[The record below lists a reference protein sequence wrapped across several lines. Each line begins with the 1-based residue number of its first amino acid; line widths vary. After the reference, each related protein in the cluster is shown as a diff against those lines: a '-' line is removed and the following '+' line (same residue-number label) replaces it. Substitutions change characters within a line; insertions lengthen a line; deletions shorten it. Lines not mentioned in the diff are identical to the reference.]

1 MTAAVCYRIG
11 ASRPE
16 SHLFEVELTIVN
28 PASDGQRLRLP
39 NWIPGSYMIRDFAR
53 HVVTVRG
60 TDSDGKPVP
69 VRKLAK
75 SEWQCEPVSGPLT
88 LHYEVYAWDLSVR
101 GAHLDQ
107 THGFFNG
114 TSVFLA
120 VDGQEH
126 LPHQVSIE
134 QPTGVEGEWRVA
146 TSLPRLGAAPLGF
159 GTYQAENYDALI
171 DHPVEMGTF
180 THATFM
186 ACGVEHEVAITGR
199 HRADMDRLV
208 RDLERICTTQILF
221 FGKPAPFSRYV
232 FLVTAVG
239 NGYGGL
245 EHRASTALLCSRD
258 DLPVPGEPDAN
269 PGERYKTFLG
279 LCSHEYFHSWNV
291 KRIKPAVFM
300 PYDLRAETHTSL
312 LWAFEGITSYYDDLL
327 LARAGLVSTQ
337 GYLELLAQQ
346 ITRHLRTPGRFRQ
359 SVSESSL
366 DAWSKY
372 YRQDENSPNALVSYY
387 VKGALVALCLDLL
400 LRSRTDDRVS
410 LDTLM
415 QRLWREYGQ
424 AGVGVTED
432 DIPRLAAELCGD
444 SLASFWQNALHGT
457 DELPLAELLAA
468 RGVRWTLRAAE
479 SASDTGGKPVPES
492 APKSSLG
499 IKVQNADGGAQL
511 QFVFSDGTASRS
523 GLSAGDVI
531 IAVDGLRVN
540 GGNIDKMIT
549 SRQPG
554 DVLDVHAF
562 RRDELMQ
569 FRVSVGQ
576 APLDTCVLQLPDDVE
591 GRHRVEGWI
600 LGR

>member
-16 SHLFEVELTIVN
+16 THLFEVELVIVN
-28 PASDGQRLRLP
+28 PDPDGQRLTLP
-39 NWIPGSYMIRDFAR
+39 NWIPGSYMIRDFSR
-53 HVVTVRG
+53 HVGTVRG
-60 TDSDGKPVP
+60 TDSDGQPVA

-75 SEWQCEPVSGPLT
+75 SEWQCAPTKGVLT
-88 LHYEVYAWDLSVR
+88 LSYEVYAWDLSVR

-120 VDGQEH
+120 VAGQEH
-126 LPHQVSIE
+126 LPHHISIE
-134 QPTGVEGEWRVA
+134 QPKGVQGDWRVA
-146 TSLPRLGAAPLGF
+146 TSLPRLTAVPLGF
-159 GTYQAENYDALI
+159 GIYQAENYDALI

-180 THATFM
+180 THASFE
-186 ACGVEHEVAITGR
+186 ACGVAHEVAITGV
-199 HRADMDRLV
+199 HRADMSRLV
-208 RDLERICTTQILF
+208 RDLERICTTQIQF
-221 FGKPAPFSRYV
+221 FGAPAPFDRYV

-258 DLPVPGEPDAN
+258 DLPQEGEPEAN
-269 PGERYKTFLG
+269 PSDRYKTFLG

-291 KRIKPAVFM
+291 KQIKPAVFM
-300 PYDLRAETHTSL
+300 PYDLRTETHTSL
-312 LWAFEGITSYYDDLL
+312 LWAFEGITSYYDDLM
-327 LARAGLVSTQ
+327 LARAGLVSPHA
-337 GYLELLAQQ
+337 YLELLAQQ
-346 ITRHLRTPGRFRQ
+346 ITRHLRTPGRFQQ

-387 VKGALVALCLDLL
+387 VKGALLALCLDLL
-400 LRSRTDDRVS
+400 LRQRTADKVS

-415 QRLWREYGQ
+415 QRLWRDYGR
-424 AGVGVTED
+424 AGIGVGEA
-432 DIPRLAAELCGD
+432 DIPRLAEELCGD
-444 SLASFWQNALHGT
+444 ALVDFWQNALHGT
-457 DELPLAELLAA
+457 DELPLAELLAS

-479 SASDTGGKPVPES
+479 NAADTGGKP
-492 APKSSLG
+492 APNNAPQPSLG

-511 QFVFSDGTASRS
+511 QCVFSHGTASQS
-523 GLSAGDVI
+523 GLSAGDVVV
-531 IAVDGLRVN
+531 AVDGLRVN
-540 GGNIDKMIT
+540 GATIEKMLATRRI
-549 SRQPG
+549 G

-562 RRDELMQ
+562 RRDELMR
-569 FRVSVGQ
+569 FRVTVGQ
-576 APLDTCVLQLPDDVE
+576 APNDTCVLQLPDDGE
-591 GRHRVEGWI
+591 KRQRAEGWI

>member
-11 ASRPE
+11 SSRPAA
-16 SHLFEVELTIVN
+16 HLFEVELHIVN
-28 PASDGQRLRLP
+28 PATDGQRLTLP
-39 NWIPGSYMIRDFAR
+39 NWIPGSYMIRDFSR
-53 HVVTVRG
+53 HVGAVVG
-60 TDSDGKPVP
+60 TDSDGRAVA
-69 VRKLAK
+69 VRKLSK
-75 SEWQCEPVSGPLT
+75 SEWQCDPVSGPLT
-88 LHYEVYAWDLSVR
+88 LRYEVYAWDLSVR

-120 VDGQEH
+120 VTGQEH
-126 LPHQVSIE
+126 LPHEVSLE
-134 QPTGVEGEWRVA
+134 RPAGVTGDWRVA

-159 GTYQAENYDALI
+159 GTYHAENHDALI

-180 THATFM
+180 THASFT
-186 ACGVEHEVAITGR
+186 ACGVEHEIAITGR
-199 HRADMDRLV
+199 HRADMARLV
-208 RDLERICTTQILF
+208 RDLETICTTQIRF
-221 FGKPAPFSRYV
+221 FGEPAPFSRYV

-245 EHRASTALLCSRD
+245 EHRASTALLCARD
-258 DLPVPGEPDAN
+258 DLPQAGEPEAN
-269 PGERYKTFLG
+269 PGDRYKTFLG

-312 LWAFEGITSYYDDLL
+312 LWAFEGITSYYDDLML
-327 LARAGLVSTQ
+327 VRAGLVSSQ
-337 GYLELLAQQ
+337 AYLELLAQQ
-346 ITRHLRTPGRFRQ
+346 VTRHLRTPGRLRQ

-372 YRQDENSPNALVSYY
+372 YKQDENSPNAIVSYY
-387 VKGALVALCLDLL
+387 VKGALIALCLDLL
-400 LRSRTDDRVS
+400 LRSKSGDRVS

-424 AGVGVTED
+424 AGIGVNDE

-444 SLASFWQNALHGT
+444 SLADFWQQALHGT
-457 DELPLAELLAA
+457 HELPLQELLAA
-468 RGVRWTLRAAE
+468 RGVKWTLRAAE
-479 SASDTGGKPVPES
+479 SAADTGGKPVADSTVKP
-492 APKSSLG
+492 SLG
-499 IKVQNADGGAQL
+499 IKVQNGEGGAQL
-511 QFVFSDGTASRS
+511 QFVFAGGAAQQA

-531 IAVDGLRVN
+531 VALDGLRVN
-540 GGNIDKMIT
+540 GATIEKMIAA
-549 SRQPG
+549 RRPG

-569 FRVSVGQ
+569 FRVTVGQ
-576 APLDTCVLQLPDDVE
+576 APLDTCVLQLPDDGAVRHQVE
-591 GRHRVEGWI
+591 SWI